1 MELTVCVGATESRNT
16 ITQLR
21 NVTSRCRAWP
31 M

>member
-1 MELTVCVGATESRNT
+1 MELTVGATESRNT

-21 NVTSRCRAWP
+21 NVTSTCRAWP